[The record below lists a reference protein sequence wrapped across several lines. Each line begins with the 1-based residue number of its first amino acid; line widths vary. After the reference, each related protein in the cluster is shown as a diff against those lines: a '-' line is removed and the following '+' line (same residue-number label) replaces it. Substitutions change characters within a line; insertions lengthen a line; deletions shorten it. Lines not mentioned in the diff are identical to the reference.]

1 MMESILL
8 GWQTV
13 FHPVYFMMVVLG
25 VLIGILFGVVP
36 GLSGVTAISLLI
48 PFTYAMEPLNGF
60 LIMIAIYAASIY
72 GGSIAAILFNIPGD
86 APAAMTA
93 LDGYPLARQG
103 HAGRALGMAAI
114 SSLVGGSISVIA
126 ITFLAPQAAQI
137 ALSFGPPEYFALGL
151 LGLTVVASID
161 ANHQLK
167 AFVSVFFGLFLATV
181 GLDVITGVARYTFN
195 STILMSGIDFVPAI
209 IGLFAL
215 SEVFMRLH
223 KKALRQKMPGGGKE
237 VPRFAMPTKEDVA
250 NVKNTWL
257 RSSVI
262 GTVIGFLPGAGA
274 TIAAFV
280 GYGAAVSV
288 SKDKES
294 YGKGNIDG
302 VAGPEAANNAAVGG
316 AMVPLLTLGIPGG
329 AVTAVILSAFLIHG
343 LQPGPLLFDQNPEIV
358 YTLFSGMFIANILMT
373 LVVLIAI
380 RYLVKVLDVPYE
392 YLGMAIILLALVGS
406 FAINN
411 RIGDVWIM
419 FFFGLVGYVLKRYHF
434 SLAAVVLGVVLGQI
448 IETGLRQGLMITQG
462 SILGFFTR
470 PGSGIILTLTVLAL
484 FFPLL
489 KRLFTK
495 REMPQD

>member
-1 MMESILL
+1 MIESILL

-48 PFTYAMEPLNGF
+48 PFTYALDPLNGF

-93 LDGYPLARQG
+93 LDGYPLAQQG
-103 HAGRALGMAAI
+103 HAGRALGMAAV

-126 ITFLAPQAAQI
+126 ITFLAPQAAKI

-161 ANHQLK
+161 SNNQLK
-167 AFVSVFFGLFLATV
+167 AFVSVFLGLFLATV

-215 SEVFMRLH
+215 SEAFMRFH
-223 KKALRQKMPGGGKE
+223 KKSLQQKMATDGSI
-237 VPRFAMPTKEDVA
+237 PRFAMPTKEDVA
-250 NVKNTWL
+250 TVKTTWL

-280 GYGAAVSV
+280 GYGAAVSA

-294 YGKGNIDG
+294 YGKGNING
-302 VAGPEAANNAAVGG
+302 IAGPEAANNAAVGG

-358 YTLFSGMFIANILMT
+358 YTLFSGLFIANILMT
-373 LVVLIAI
+373 IVVLVAI
-380 RYLVKVLDVPYE
+380 RYLVKVLDAPYE
-392 YLGMAIILLALVGS
+392 YLGMAIILLSLVGS

-419 FFFGLVGYVLKRYHF
+419 FFFGIIGYILKRYNF
-434 SLAAVVLGVVLGQI
+434 SIAAVVLGIVLGQI

-462 SILGFFTR
+462 SFLGFFAR
-470 PGSGIILTLTVLAL
+470 PGSGIILAITIIAM
-484 FFPLL
+484 FFPLI
-489 KRLFTK
+489 KKLFTK
-495 REMPQD
+495 REIPQS